1 MVYLIIVGLTT
12 IIFGVTSLL
21 LISRARSRL
30 SDGSIR
36 RYMYNFAICLAFI
49 IIFSVWQTTRSI
61 FGVSIDIEGLSTYP
75 EYIFIIFAYIAFIV
89 ASFRVLKKSEEFGF
103 KEDGRKIQRI
113 INEHPSKKY
122 AQKFSEIKKVKIK
135 KNQRFRR
142 RKPKAST

>member
-36 RYMYNFAICLAFI
+36 RYMDNFAICLAFI

-61 FGVSIDIEGLSTYP
+61 FGISIDIEGLSTYP

-89 ASFRVLKKSEEFGF
+89 ASFRVLKISEECGC
-103 KEDGRKIQRI
+103 KEDGRKIQQI
-113 INEHPSKKY
+113 INGYPSKKY
-122 AQKFSEIKKVKIK
+122 VQKFSEIKKVKIK

-142 RKPKAST
+142 RKHKASA